1 MKKFIST
8 LMSLVVCFSLIPA
21 TVVPA
26 APPPVIWET
35 TMSEEDLANS
45 NLSLGTISWSDD
57 LVNGSVVVSV
67 GPNDDAYCVKSEQ
80 YFKINDL
87 APLSKKDVAR
97 SAAKLAFM
105 EIRDYAQIN
114 GWWDCKWKI
123 KKTTK
128 TKVTATAKVEY
139 KAVKIDEHSKEM
151 TIKQTTVKKN
161 GRWQTT
167 YTVNGKKVS
176 LKKLKKMFI

>member
-1 MKKFIST
+1 
-8 LMSLVVCFSLIPA
+8 
-21 TVVPA
+21 
-26 APPPVIWET
+26 
-35 TMSEEDLANS
+35 
-45 NLSLGTISWSDD
+45 
-57 LVNGSVVVSV
+57 
-67 GPNDDAYCVKSEQ
+67 
-80 YFKINDL
+80 
-87 APLSKKDVAR
+87 
-97 SAAKLAFM
+97 M

-161 GRWQTT
+161 GRWKTT